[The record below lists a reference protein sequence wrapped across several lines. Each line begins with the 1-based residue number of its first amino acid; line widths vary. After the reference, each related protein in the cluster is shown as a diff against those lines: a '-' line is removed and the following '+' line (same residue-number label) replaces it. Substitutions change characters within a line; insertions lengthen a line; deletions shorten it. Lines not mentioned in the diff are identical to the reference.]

1 MQAVK
6 DSLELNLLWTELHK
20 RLVNLRLINFY
31 SIFSQKIVSHLSQSL
46 NNGETHW
53 FNVKA
58 TLFPFCTSCKENDV
72 FIDNE

>member
-6 DSLELNLLWTELHK
+6 DSLELNSCELNLWTF
-20 RLVNLRLINFY
+20 LRLINFY

>member
-6 DSLELNLLWTELHK
+6 DSLELNLLWTEL
-20 RLVNLRLINFY
+20 VNFFAVDKFLQYF
-31 SIFSQKIVSHLSQSL
+31 FPKDCQSHLSQSL

-58 TLFPFCTSCKENDV
+58 TLFPFCTSCKENYV

>member
-6 DSLELNLLWTELHK
+6 DSLELNSCELNLWTF
-20 RLVNLRLINFY
+20 LRLINFY

-58 TLFPFCTSCKENDV
+58 TLFPFCTSCKENV